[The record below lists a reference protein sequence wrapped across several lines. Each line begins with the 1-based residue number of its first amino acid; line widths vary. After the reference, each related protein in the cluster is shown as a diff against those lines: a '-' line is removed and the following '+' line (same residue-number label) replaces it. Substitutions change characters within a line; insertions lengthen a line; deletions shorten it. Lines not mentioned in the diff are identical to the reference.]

1 LWYRGGKFCFKVVLY
16 LLYRVRPYNKDNFP
30 KKGPVLLLCNHQ
42 SFLDPIFCQLP
53 IIRTIHCV
61 ARDTL
66 FENKITGPLLKK
78 IYAIP
83 IKRGR
88 ADLASMRR
96 IMSVLKDGGAV
107 CLFPEGTRTSDGR
120 ILDIKAGFSLLSR
133 KTGAKVVPVIV
144 DGAFE
149 CWPRHKKLPRLFG
162 KIGISY
168 GEPILPEDIKGLTDD
183 EFAKIIKGRL
193 IKLQGECRKK
203 LKKEPYDYSN
213 S

>member
-1 LWYRGGKFCFKVVLY
+1 MYT
-16 LLYRVRPYNKDNFP
+16 LYRVRSYGRENFP

-53 IIRTIHCV
+53 IVRTIHCV

-66 FENKITGPLLKK
+66 YENKFMGSLLNK

-83 IKRGR
+83 IKRGQ

-96 IMSVLKDGGAV
+96 IMTVLKAGGAV

-120 ILDIKAGFSLLSR
+120 IIGIKAGFSLLSR

-149 CWPRHKKLPRLFG
+149 SWPRQKKLPSLFG
-162 KIGISY
+162 KIGVIY

-183 EFAKIIKGRL
+183 EFAQIIRGRL
-193 IKLQGECRKK
+193 IQLQNECRKK
-203 LKKEPYDYSN
+203 QKKEPYDYSI
-213 S
+213 